1 MKVRI
6 ESEVKIFGINICSYI
21 KEQLILFYISFTFRV
36 FPDF

>member
-21 KEQLILFYISFTFRV
+21 KEQLILYILHLLCL
-36 FPDF
+36 P